1 MSAIRN
7 FWADRRGKTVLL
19 LVGVLLLLA
28 IAATLLRFEN
38 KIPPALVPE
47 GEFTSRQQPHRAV
60 YDLSLGRMKSGGEVQ
75 DISGR
80 MVAEWRGGPSCGG
93 YSSEQRVVTRV
104 VDTDGNLVSDD
115 TRVATWES
123 ADGQEFHFD
132 RAQYVNGELSQQE
145 GGAARRGQDGKH
157 VILEKGEEKPIRLPD
172 ETIFPAEFNLRL
184 MTAAEKGENTISAL
198 LFDGT
203 EDKASISTAFIGK
216 MREPSPATA
225 GIKITNV
232 QFGQPLSGKKAW
244 PIRMSY
250 FDHLAQ
256 DSMPDFQM
264 GYLLFANGV
273 SAELTLEYEDVTMKA
288 TLVGIEYFK
297 PGSC

>member
-1 MSAIRN
+1 VSAIRN
-7 FWADRRGKTVLL
+7 FWADRRGKTVLM
-19 LVGVLLLLA
+19 LVGVLVLLA
-28 IAATLLRFEN
+28 VAATLLRFDS
-38 KIPPALVPE
+38 KLLPKSDE
-47 GEFTSRQQPHRAV
+47 GFVSHQQPHRAV

-104 VDTDGNLVSDD
+104 VDTNGNLVSDD

-123 ADGQEFHFD
+123 ADGKEFHFY
-132 RAQYVNGELSQQE
+132 RSEYANAALSKQE
-145 GGAARRGQDGKH
+145 GGVARRSPDGKH
-157 VILEKGEEKPIRLPD
+157 VVLEKDEAPSIQLPEE
-172 ETIFPAEFNLRL
+172 TVFPSEFNLRL
-184 MTAAEKGENTISAL
+184 MAAAEKGENTLSAL

-203 EDKASISTAFIGK
+203 EDKPSVATAFISN

-225 GIKITNV
+225 NIKITNM
-232 QFGQPLSGKKAW
+232 QFGKPLSGKKAW

-264 GYLLFANGV
+264 GYLMFDNGV
-273 SAELTLEYEDVTMKA
+273 SVELTLEYEDVTMEA
-288 TLVGIEYFK
+288 TLVEIEYFK